1 MADSGF
7 RCGFVAVVG
16 RPNVGKSTLVNALV
30 GTKVSIVSAK
40 PQTTRHRILGVANGP
55 GGQIIFVDT
64 PGMHQAA
71 GKAMNRIMNQTAAAA
86 LADADLALFVT
97 ECGRW
102 TAEDAAVLDR
112 LRGLGSP
119 VIAILN
125 KVDRVHPKEAVLEHL
140 AEMSRRFD
148 FAELVP
154 TSATRSSNLDA
165 LRGMIPAYLPESPAL
180 FPQDMETDRGPAFR
194 AAETIREK
202 LMEILHQELPYGLTV
217 DVQRYEQRD
226 NKLLVEAIIWV
237 ERESQK
243 GIVIGSSGNKLK
255 QAGREARVEL
265 RDRLGMPVHLDLW
278 VKVKRNWAD
287 SEADLRALGFD
298 EP

>member
-40 PQTTRHRILGVANGP
+40 PQTTRHRILGVANVP
-55 GGQIIFVDT
+55 GSQIIFVDT
-64 PGMHQAA
+64 PGLHQAG

-86 LADADLALFVT
+86 LSDADLALFVT

-102 TAEDAAVLDR
+102 TGEDEAVLGR
-112 LRGLGSP
+112 LKGFRSP

-140 AEMSRRFD
+140 SAMSGRYE

-154 TSATRSSNLDA
+154 TSATRSTNLDA

-226 NKLLVEAIIWV
+226 KKLLIEAIIWV

-265 RDRLGMPVHLDLW
+265 RDRLGMPVHVDLW

-287 SEADLRALGFD
+287 NEADLRALGFD